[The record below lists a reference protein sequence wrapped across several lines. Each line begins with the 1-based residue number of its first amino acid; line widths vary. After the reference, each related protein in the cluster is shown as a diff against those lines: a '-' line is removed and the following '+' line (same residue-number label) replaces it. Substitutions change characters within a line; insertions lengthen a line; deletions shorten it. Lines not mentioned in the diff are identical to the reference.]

1 MLSLLERVRN
11 LTRLPAAGSVA
22 GFRVRGPSPHVSLE
36 NSLPNCIVLLPQAVW
51 GRARV
56 TGMKCGYRGPQPG
69 LILRDQ
75 ALPDSSAD
83 HGRRAVP

>member
-56 TGMKCGYRGPQPG
+56 TGMKCGYRGPPAG
-69 LILRDQ
+69 ADTERSG
-75 ALPDSSAD
+75 SS
-83 HGRRAVP
+83 